1 MKTKESIYSTRIAG
15 ILAPLFA
22 LRGKYD
28 LGIGDTAALCEMIAW
43 CAQHGF
49 QALQMLPIH
58 ETSSSNSPY
67 EILSAMALEPST
79 ITTHPDWIPDL
90 TEQDY
95 HSILKHYD
103 IKKMQQETVQYS
115 LVKACKQELL
125 KAAHSRFQQRNIQE
139 KRIQEYHDFQ
149 KKESYW
155 LANYTLYRALLEHH
169 GNQEDFSLWNPSAQN
184 ATSAKR
190 WLENLLEAER
200 RHLDE
205 RRDFFS
211 YTQWIAITQWKKV
224 FSTAA
229 SFGVSLIGD
238 IPIGVHV
245 ASADVFAHPELFDTK
260 QFGGAPPETIF
271 QSDPFTM
278 QWGQNW
284 GVPLYKWDQMEKD
297 NFQWWRERI
306 KFLKSFFHFLRVDHA
321 LGLFRI
327 YSFPWPPK
335 RNHEFLSL
343 GEVEARRKTNG
354 ILPHFT
360 DYADDTPEHRKY
372 NEERGTR
379 LLRIFQEEAGPENLI
394 AEDLG
399 EAPCYVPHA
408 LETLNIPGFKI
419 PLWVRDQEQ
428 KIIPACHYPIISVA
442 TYSTHDHEPMRQQW
456 ETWQNEIQNKTPRA
470 PSAEKNIREL
480 LNYIGLARIFHTG
493 SSRGAANPDLDKEG
507 DGLRRRLDVSYCPR
521 SNSKLTQDPSGF
533 PASTGDQ
540 YEIGGLT
547 PYSETIHQA
556 LLKTLYESS
565 SWLVIVMI
573 TDLFGLK
580 KTFNKPGNN
589 AQSNWVERMKL
600 PISQWNENYA
610 SILVFSDQALRESG
624 RFLRHDEKESS
635 SV

>member
-79 ITTHPDWIPDL
+79 ITTHPDWMPDL

-103 IKKMQQETVQYS
+103 IKTMQQETVQYS

-139 KRIQEYHDFQ
+139 KRTQEYHDFQ

-184 ATSAKR
+184 ASSAKR

-200 RHLDE
+200 RDLEE

-343 GEVEARRKTNG
+343 SEVEARRKTNG

-372 NEERGTR
+372 NEERGTH
-379 LLRIFQEEAGPENLI
+379 LLRIFQEEAGPNTLI

-399 EAPCYVPHA
+399 DVPCYVPHA

-428 KIIPACHYPIISVA
+428 KMIPACHYPIISIA

-456 ETWQNEIQNKTPRA
+456 ETWQNEIQNKTSGA

-480 LNYIGLARIFHTG
+480 LNYIGLTRIFHTG
-493 SSRGAANPDLDKEG
+493 SSRGAVNPDGDKEG
-507 DGLRRRLDVSYCPR
+507 DGLRGRLYVSYCP
-521 SNSKLTQDPSGF
+521 SHNVSLTQDPSDF
-533 PASTGDQ
+533 PVSAGDR
-540 YEIGGLT
+540 YEICGLT

-565 SWLVIVMI
+565 SWLAILMI

-610 SILVFSDQALRESG
+610 SMLAFSDQALRESG
-624 RFLRHDEKESS
+624 RFLRHDEKDSS